1 MPRYGLCGL
10 IVQTVMAPGRNHS
23 KVLVSCATAERSVV
37 AFVLVI
43 MFVIVPVILL
53 VVSTLAIGT
62 ISFANVFLFLLD
74 KHTIT
79 VNCHGKATFPFKDYS
94 FGSEPAEYQRI
105 PERADG

>member
-62 ISFANVFLFLLD
+62 ISFANIAVRIWPRPGVKVFLHEV
-74 KHTIT
+74 KTNRMHTYIR
-79 VNCHGKATFPFKDYS
+79 HQAISPRQYG
-94 FGSEPAEYQRI
+94 
-105 PERADG
+105 